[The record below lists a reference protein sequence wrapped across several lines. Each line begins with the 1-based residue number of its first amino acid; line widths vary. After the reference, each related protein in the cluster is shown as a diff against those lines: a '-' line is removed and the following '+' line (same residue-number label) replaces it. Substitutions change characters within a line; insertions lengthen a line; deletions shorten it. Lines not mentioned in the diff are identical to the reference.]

1 MLQSNHLQNK
11 VDCFSCV
18 LIEVMMDK
26 KLQLDTLLTHAGIK
40 TDEVIGVLTALLCLD
55 GHNDILVGAV

>member
-1 MLQSNHLQNK
+1 
-11 VDCFSCV
+11 
-18 LIEVMMDK
+18 MDK

-55 GHNDILVGAV
+55 GYNDILA